1 MQACILRILATFAR
15 ASKKGQRRQGISP
28 DAILARMAQ
37 QGRRRGFG
45 RKSKD
50 AKLALLGAV
59 PLFSACTKRDLSR
72 IAALVEEVEAPRGKV
87 MMRQGDPGRE
97 CYVISEGTAKAT
109 MRGRGSASL
118 GPGDFFGEMALL
130 DQGPRTATVTA
141 ETDMHLLVLNSREFF
156 SLLDAV
162 PGVAQRIMRGLAER
176 LREPARPRPQH

>member
-1 MQACILRILATFAR
+1 MPAR
-15 ASKKGQRRQGISP
+15 PSKKTLLMHRVP
-28 DAILARMAQ
+28 LDEILTAVAQ

-72 IAALVEEVEAPRGKV
+72 IAALVEEVEAPQGKV
-87 MMRQGDPGRE
+87 MMRQGNPGRE

-176 LREPARPRPQH
+176 LREAERPRPQH